1 MRKKCELLLG
11 KLRVELEEVETMGLS
26 PIEKLKSYL
35 SLTNSC
41 VATMKATILEDP
53 FISEADEIE
62 FFKVWKP
69 KVYGLLIYAAERYS
83 YEIARPLLVDGY
95 ADFYNQQLNY
105 ISKFFRQHEFIYQYY
120 RFDMSEMDSVYFLRG
135 KKPDGLFGIDIPELD
150 NSFATAGD
158 YLFAKFIGLEM
169 MQDLI
174 LSDIKG
180 PKSTAE
186 TEVKSRKGRS
196 LRWTGDS
203 TNLIELL
210 YGLAETKQ
218 FNDGDI
224 DISDMVDVF
233 EQVFN
238 VNLSNY
244 FRRFT
249 TIKRRKSVSKT
260 RFLDEMV
267 QAVNKRIDDADAYV
281 PAWAK

>member
-11 KLRVELEEVETMGLS
+11 KLRVELEEVETKGLT

-35 SLTNSC
+35 ALTNSC
-41 VATMKATILEDP
+41 LATMKADVLEEP
-53 FISEADEIE
+53 FISEAEEIE
-62 FFKVWKP
+62 FFKLWKP
-69 KVYGLLIYAAERYS
+69 KVYALLVFAAERYS
-83 YEIARPLLVDGY
+83 YEITKPVLVNGV
-95 ADFYNQQLNY
+95 ADYYSQQLSY
-105 ISKFFRQHEFIYQYY
+105 IAKFFRQHEFMYQYY

-135 KKPDGLFGIDIPELD
+135 RKPDGLFGLDIPELD
-150 NSFATAGD
+150 SSFATAGD
-158 YLFAKFIGLEM
+158 YLFSKFIGLEM
-169 MQDLI
+169 LQDLI
-174 LSDIKG
+174 LTEIKG
-180 PKSTAE
+180 PKSCTDVE
-186 TEVKSRKGRS
+186 IKSKKGRL

-210 YGLAETKQ
+210 YGLSETKQ

-233 EQVFN
+233 EQVFH